1 MVTKINSFAFDNIG
15 FIILYYF
22 NGTEGNLSDH

>member
-1 MVTKINSFAFDNIG
+1 MNSEG

-22 NGTEGNLSDH
+22 NDQYIGAYPAIIINRKL